1 MSEFTLHFFD
11 GIEPQELE
19 SFMGVV
25 DQAQSGDTVTID
37 LCNGGGSVFHGIAIC
52 DRMAVAQSNGIKFVA
67 NVWGFS
73 ASAACLVALSCDEIN
88 MSPNSALMYH
98 SAWNFDGTVDE
109 GIEIANLGQKTLL
122 SKRIGKISSEDFN
135 GEDHWITATQALE
148 AGIIDNIIGNATS
161 SESSQDLRIAARYIF
176 GGMDMQELKKAKAE
190 EQIKPQEEEQ
200 KAPVEE
206 EKKAPEAEGECGE
219 ENKDDPKA
227 EDLDILEM
235 IANRLEDIEKRLSV
249 LEGAGNKVEESN
261 PQPEPSARRK
271 ALMQK
276 LASVC
281 APMPSAHTNP
291 VAVSESPS
299 EEATRFKSVYKNFD
313 SIMADYIKR
322 K

>member
-19 SFMGVV
+19 SFMSVV
-25 DQAQSGDTVTID
+25 DQAQAGDTVTID

-122 SKRIGKISSEDFN
+122 SKRIGKISSDDFN
-135 GEDHWITATQALE
+135 GEDHWVTATQALE
-148 AGIIDNIIGNATS
+148 AGIIDSIIGNATS

-190 EQIKPQEEEQ
+190 EQMMPQEEEK

-206 EKKAPEAEGECGE
+206 QKAPEAEGECGE

>member
-1 MSEFTLHFFD
+1 MSELTLHFFD

-19 SFMGVV
+19 SFMSVV
-25 DQAQSGDTVTID
+25 DKAQSGDTVTID

-135 GEDHWITATQALE
+135 GEDHWITSTQALE

-206 EKKAPEAEGECGE
+206 QKAPEAEGECGE

-281 APMPSAHTNP
+281 APIPSAHTNP